1 MYCKKCGSHIDET
14 TGLCP
19 ICDSKQVYSNL
30 KKAPEN
36 NSTDN
41 KADLS
46 ANNGEYSNLKKAEQ
60 SAPVQQN
67 KQMPQVNPVQPVQP
81 VRPVQPV
88 VPVNPVISSQPV
100 RDISGWSKKD
110 IRALDKAEKIE
121 KRNRSTKIKNA
132 IFKGLAVI
140 LASIITMTAVTGAFV
155 YWDKLDIPVYA
166 NALEFVGLKNSGAS
180 GGGTGNNNSVTP
192 SGNEDGDD
200 EVPTNPVADNS
211 VFDSVTPADDEQVA
225 KHEEYLDDVETS
237 MKKAEKTANKNYPDL
252 QPEDVEN
259 YLGQFDDSLEQL
271 KADGIILDYVVN
283 SSNIKVTLADGS
295 YYFYMPEIDGILG
308 GYGKDSLRV
317 ATYQPSNTDFIKEG
331 VSSSSCQ
338 KVDDGA
344 KIIGDTFGQYYFSD
358 DGTDSDCNYDDE
370 EVSFDNFLTAS
381 QNSVIIWDGHGCY
394 DDSTGNTFVVLGQH
408 TGNTNN
414 TITALEIENVIIR
427 CSNDCF
433 AVGGE
438 FISRFVPDGAYAN
451 SIIYMGICSG
461 GKNGESNTL
470 ISSLISKGASAV
482 YAFNNTVHTIYCQ
495 SMAKSICE
503 GLCTKNSDGSYYT
516 SQQALD
522 YAKDQNGDPDRGF
535 HNWSFF
541 STSLE
546 LFGNTAYTLDWFANY
561 NSDTNRDIV
570 IVLDT
575 SGSMGGDPLDQ
586 TKIASNNFIKTV
598 LDENQANIGIV
609 DYNSGSNIDCEF
621 TSNADRLHNT
631 VNGLSS
637 GGGTNIESGLASAR
651 AMLSSSKAEKKIIV
665 LMSDGCAND
674 GKTNQDLI
682 DYAETLKAQGIYIYT
697 LGFFSDLSEYEKTEA
712 QVVMDGIAS
721 EGCHY
726 EVDDANNLV
735 YFFDDIASQINGTRY
750 IYVKI
755 ACPVDVTVKY
765 EGETLSTLKEDQTR
779 TSFGTLTYLNAENDK
794 DEGYDFDSESEGDED
809 KIKMLRLK
817 EGVDYDIQIE
827 GYDDGEMNYSIGFMD
842 ENGEYTDF
850 RDFEGIEITKH
861 TVIDTKAE
869 VSDTTTL
876 KVDEDGDGKY
886 DYTMKAGANGF
897 GQIVKVSKLVVAA
910 IFVSGGA
917 VMLIAIVIS
926 VKKKKKRK
934 ALIKR
939 AYKTA

>member
-1 MYCKKCGSHIDET
+1 MNCKKCGSHIDET

-19 ICDSKQVYSNL
+19 ICDSNQVYSNL

-67 KQMPQVNPVQPVQP
+67 KQMPQVNPVQPVS
-81 VRPVQPV
+81 PVQPV
-88 VPVNPVISSQPV
+88 VPVNPVYPVTPLQPV
-100 RDISGWSKKD
+100 RDISGWSKRD
-110 IRALDKAEKIE
+110 IKALDKAEKIE
-121 KRNRSTKIKNA
+121 NRNRSTKIKNA
-132 IFKGLAVI
+132 VFKGLAVI
-140 LASIITMTAVTGAFV
+140 LASVIAMTAVTGAFV
-155 YWDKLDIPVYA
+155 YWDKLDIPAYA
-166 NALEFVGLKNSGAS
+166 NALEFVGLKNSGGS

-192 SGNEDGDD
+192 SGNEDENSEGANVSTVVQTNEENIKALKGTEEDAKVFVEEVEAVSNELESAEKNVAKKLGNATAENSDEYLVEMQSYFEELKQDGSIVSYEIDGEGILAELPSGVEFFYAPDVEGYDSGTSSATLQIGTYQPCRAGYTDDRSAYMGYVDEGAEMIDKEYSTYEFNESQNYDDD
-200 EVPTNPVADNS
+200 EVVPSAISAS
-211 VFDSVTPADDEQVA
+211 VLNNVILWHGHGGYSKKHGPALVTG
-225 KHEEYLDDVETS
+225 L
-237 MKKAEKTANKNYPDL
+237 NI
-252 QPEDVEN
+252 
-259 YLGQFDDSLEQL
+259 SLENIIDYYEAFKNKEL
-271 KADGIILDYVVN
+271 LFSFSGNALLTREFINNRIADGTYDNTVVYLATCL
-283 SSNIKVTLADGS
+283 SGYDETLAQAFINKGAKAVIVNNES
-295 YYFYMPEIDGILG
+295 ILTTYNISMVREFSKG
-308 GYGKDSLRV
+308 LTQTNDSGDHYNVEEALNYAMDNLGNDDGYGAHPYIV
-317 ATYQPSNTDFIKEG
+317 GEG
-331 VSSSSCQ
+331 
-338 KVDDGA
+338 
-344 KIIGDTFGQYYFSD
+344 TF
-358 DGTDSDCNYDDE
+358 
-370 EVSFDNFLTAS
+370 
-381 QNSVIIWDGHGCY
+381 
-394 DDSTGNTFVVLGQH
+394 
-408 TGNTNN
+408 
-414 TITALEIENVIIR
+414 
-427 CSNDCF
+427 
-433 AVGGE
+433 
-438 FISRFVPDGAYAN
+438 
-451 SIIYMGICSG
+451 
-461 GKNGESNTL
+461 
-470 ISSLISKGASAV
+470 
-482 YAFNNTVHTIYCQ
+482 
-495 SMAKSICE
+495 
-503 GLCTKNSDGSYYT
+503 
-516 SQQALD
+516 
-522 YAKDQNGDPDRGF
+522 
-535 HNWSFF
+535 
-541 STSLE
+541 
-546 LFGNTAYTLDWFANY
+546 TLDWFANY

-575 SGSMGGDPLDQ
+575 SGSMSGDPLDQ
-586 TKIASNNFIKTV
+586 TKIASNNFIKTI

-609 DYNSGSNIDCEF
+609 DYNSGSNIDSEF

-665 LMSDGCAND
+665 LMSDGCANE

-697 LGFFSDLSEYEKTEA
+697 LGFFNDLSEYEKTEA

-721 EGCHY
+721 DGCHY

-765 EGETLSTLKEDQTR
+765 DGETLSTVKEDQTR

-794 DEGYDFDSESEGDED
+794 DEAYDFDSESEGDED

-827 GYDDGEMNYSIGFMD
+827 GYDDGEMDYSIGFMD

-869 VSDTTTL
+869 VADTTTL

-886 DYTMKAGANGF
+886 DYTMRASANGF
-897 GQIVKVSKLVVAA
+897 GQMVKVSKLVIAA

-917 VMLIAIVIS
+917 VMLIAVVIS